1 MTKDTKI
8 ALLVALG
15 FLIVIGILLSDHI
28 QTTTLPTPAQLTN
41 AGESVRTSTQ
51 TPGVAEL
58 PVKLAAPATVVPV
71 AVVPIGGDL
80 SRQEQR
86 QDKREDQ
93 WAREQSA
100 RQQQPIIHIGGPATG
115 SGAEQVQ
122 TVSHET
128 FSTGT
133 TATPNPLPSTP
144 SVSATT
150 EAAQPANPFDP
161 IVREVIPPNA
171 SGPVV
176 TQAHLPPIIDPVAAR
191 KQQIRE
197 LVGSNSPSLSPVT
210 PSPASASAT
219 FSSYK
224 AREGD
229 TLGRMAQ
236 KALGANTKANR
247 DAIARLNPSL
257 QARPD
262 VIVAGRDYKVP
273 ATAAGAVATTPAPAI
288 SNGGSTTWYTVR
300 EGDSLWKIAKR
311 EVGDAGAV
319 NQIIALNRN
328 SLKDGSNLQPDMKL
342 RLPAKGDGGAVAGA
356 ND

>member
-51 TPGVAEL
+51 TPGNGEL

-71 AVVPIGGDL
+71 NVVPTGGDL
-80 SRQEQR
+80 SRQ
-86 QDKREDQ
+86 DQ
-93 WAREQSA
+93 WTREQA
-100 RQQQPIIHIGGPATG
+100 VRQQQTQPSQAQPIIHIGGPAAG
-115 SGAEQVQ
+115 SGVEQVQ
-122 TVSHET
+122 TASHET
-128 FSTGT
+128 FAANPQTAIT
-133 TATPNPLPSTP
+133 PAPTTPTVLTATDI
-144 SVSATT
+144 
-150 EAAQPANPFDP
+150 QPAPNPFDP
-161 IVREVIPPNA
+161 VVREAIPGTSA
-171 SGPVV
+171 GPVV
-176 TQAHLPPIIDPVAAR
+176 TQVAAPQAIDPVTAR

-197 LVGSNSPSLSPVT
+197 LVGGSSPAMSPVT
-210 PSPASASAT
+210 ASPTSVAAT
-219 FSSYK
+219 YK

-262 VIVAGRDYKVP
+262 VIVAGREYKIP
-273 ATAAGAVATTPAPAI
+273 AQAGAVAAAAAPAVAN
-288 SNGGSTTWYTVR
+288 SSSTNSGSTTWYTVR

-311 EVGDAGAV
+311 EVGDPGAV
-319 NQIIALNRN
+319 NQIIALNKE

-342 RLPAKGDGGAVAGA
+342 RLPTKGDGGAVAGA